1 MTRHR
6 GFKPNIFQLG
16 LFVYPSTSN
25 PQYFF
30 STPKMTSMLTYNTLK
45 TKKFT
50 IYTSYL
56 KLHFITFSEEF

>member
-1 MTRHR
+1 MTGHR

-25 PQYFF
+25 PHYFF
-30 STPKMTSMLTYNTLK
+30 STPKMTSMWTYNTLK

-56 KLHFITFSEEF
+56 KLHCITFSEEF